1 MIDLT
6 SFWNENVENGG
17 FRIPLNSECK
27 SFDLHILFSDAEE
40 TLSSESVLREGGSR
54 HSYIF
59 LLLEVWA
66 PHKPTNVCRIQ
77 VLASPA

>member
-17 FRIPLNSECK
+17 FRIPLNRECK

-40 TLSSESVLREGGSR
+40 TLPSESVLREGVSR

-66 PHKPTNVCRIQ
+66 QHKPKTMCRIQ
-77 VLASPA
+77 VLG